1 MAPTALV
8 DRRTRRKAKKNSS
21 PVPIPNP
28 TNITK
33 MSETIETSSGAET
46 PEVEVQVVNEQEF
59 ENDLDY
65 LLTNKEKVEGEVVYS
80 EAVTSGAEIVILD
93 SFAGKS
99 AKKKEKGKEKGGP
112 KKGPKRF
119 TVADVTKDME
129 GIDFSSDDDDD
140 DEEEVPKKNDVPE
153 LKKKKSSGRLN
164 KKRSERGLNRVKSE
178 AKKDNLRKS
187 RSNEN
192 LRPKIDTKDIKKD
205 QAEVFNKDVL
215 DNSEEQGKSET
226 TKKAKKSK
234 NRKKGKDAA
243 KTTDKDNTPEEADTI
258 DSTPDADVTQDFD
271 EGDTTIAT
279 IDGEEGET
287 EEDILKRKL
296 KNKKRKDRRK
306 KRAALNKEGAAEN
319 EEPDNTPKSKETTPE
334 AAPEADTSNPF
345 SIKLRSVKSTT
356 NKKYSENLPEVQ
368 PIKTIIGMS
377 HQQILHSDLSDV
389 KIKTLMTSSSIS
401 KYAANSVKFVTSHTN
416 DLFADFDKKKIFLT
430 LCINVALYESL
441 GFKKTVKTYPN
452 VLELFGDYDEIN
464 LETTRTKLTPSKKD
478 IHQNNLDYSVLSYF
492 GHILIWAAH
501 QQRLGKVPIFTDK
514 FDIVLTNKEV
524 RSKLGGYHLWDK
536 LFRELKGMNS
546 KRWKHVIKF
555 RNTFLYEEDQF
566 MIILRFMQIDDNI
579 P

>member
-1 MAPTALV
+1 
-8 DRRTRRKAKKNSS
+8 
-21 PVPIPNP
+21 
-28 TNITK
+28 
-33 MSETIETSSGAET
+33 MSETIETSSGGET
-46 PEVEVQVVNEQEF
+46 PEVEVEVVNEQEF

-65 LLTNKEKVEGEVVYS
+65 LLTNKDKVEGEVVYS

-99 AKKKEKGKEKGGP
+99 AKKKENGKEKGAP

-129 GIDFSSDDDDD
+129 GIDFSSDDD
-140 DEEEVPKKNDVPE
+140 EEEVPKKNDAPE
-153 LKKKKSSGRLN
+153 LKEKKSSGRLN

-187 RSNEN
+187 RSNAN

-205 QAEVFNKDVL
+205 QTEVFNKDVL

-226 TKKAKKSK
+226 TKKTKNPK

-243 KTTDKDNTPEEADTI
+243 KTTDKDSTPGEADTI
-258 DSTPDADVTQDFD
+258 ESTPDADVTQDFD

-306 KRAALNKEGAAEN
+306 KRAALTKEGAAEN
-319 EEPDNTPKSKETTPE
+319 EELDNTPKSKEPTPE

-555 RNTFLYEEDQF
+555 RNAFLYEEDQF